1 MQEKGYSGDDS
12 YALSKLASMMF
23 TYDLAELMKPKGV
36 TVNCLDPG
44 TVNTKLL
51 IAGWGACGIDIKVS
65 TTYTL
70 SAGGSSAHQLHALP
84 ASLQPVRNK
93 PSV

>member
-51 IAGWGACGIDIKVS
+51 IAGWGACGIDIKVI
-65 TTYTL
+65 TMYIL
-70 SAGGSSAHQLHALP
+70 FANQSSAHQLHALP
-84 ASLQPVRNK
+84 VSLQSERE
-93 PSV
+93 